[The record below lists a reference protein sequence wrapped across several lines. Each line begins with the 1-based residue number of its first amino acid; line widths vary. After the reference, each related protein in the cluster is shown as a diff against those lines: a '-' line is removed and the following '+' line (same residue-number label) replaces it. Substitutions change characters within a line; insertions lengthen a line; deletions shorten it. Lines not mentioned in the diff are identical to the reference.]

1 MRVGVFV
8 PARPLPRP
16 VGLIWGAWTLLIA
29 AGFIADAAGLRLN
42 TTASMPLG
50 LWRITPAN
58 RSLHAGDI
66 VLLCPPDVAVFRE
79 AAARG
84 YIPRGRCAGGFAPLI
99 KPVAAIAGDVVS
111 VGADGVAVNGA
122 PITGTAPLDRD
133 SAGRPLQPLLP
144 GRYAVATGEV
154 WLVSAHIARSWDSRY
169 FGAAATANILGLAR
183 PVWVLR

>member
-1 MRVGVFV
+1 MWVGVFV
-8 PARPLPRP
+8 SARPLPRS
-16 VGLIWGAWTLLIA
+16 VGLIWVAWALLTA
-29 AGFIADAAGLRLN
+29 VVFIADAAGLRLN
-42 TTASMPLG
+42 TTVSMPLG
-50 LWRITPAN
+50 LWRITPAG

-66 VLLCPPDVAVFRE
+66 VMLCPPDVAVFRE
-79 AAARG
+79 AVVRG

-122 PITGTAPLDRD
+122 PIAGTAPLDRD
-133 SAGRPLQPLLP
+133 TAGRPLQPLLP

-154 WLVSAHIARSWDSRY
+154 WLVSGHIARSWDSRY
-169 FGAAATANILGLAR
+169 FGAVATANILGLAR